1 MEGAQV
7 WQCSQVVQQ
16 AGPLQ
21 NWAAVNMKR
30 PAEVTLG
37 IDLASKTGICE
48 IEWDSMSATITRLDV
63 KNIKTKNEWDIV
75 KQAVVEAHEKGW
87 WVGIDAPFGFPEA
100 FGQSVEALRDPTGK
114 TSGSPHTFSQAPFS
128 DARVWRATEKITK
141 DASGI
146 DHLLSTVTDQ
156 ITGHVINCDD
166 LRYEAIGRA
175 RNWADGR
182 LGCTTGIVEVY
193 PAAALK
199 IWKAPVGNYK
209 TDKNDLEEL
218 VKWLFRRR
226 SAPWLRA
233 GTNRNKS
240 TLNRNTLKS
249 EADAFD
255 ALICALIARLASLRG
270 GPTCPYHH
278 AFTPTQMDLFRS
290 EGWIHLPPLAPTLCY
305 LDPANIPNIGQ
316 CPQCGG

>member
-1 MEGAQV
+1 
-7 WQCSQVVQQ
+7 
-16 AGPLQ
+16 
-21 NWAAVNMKR
+21 MKR
-30 PAEVTLG
+30 PADVTLG
-37 IDLASKTGICE
+37 IDLANRTGICK
-48 IEWDSMSATITRLDV
+48 IEWGSTSATITRLDV
-63 KNIKTKNEWDIV
+63 VQDITTEKGWDIV
-75 KQAVVEAHEKGW
+75 KQAVVEAHKNGW

-146 DHLLSTVTDQ
+146 DHLSSTVTNQ

-166 LRYEAIGRA
+166 LRYEVIGRA

-199 IWKAPVGNYK
+199 IWEAPVGKYK
-209 TDKNDLEEL
+209 TNQVDLCGL
-218 VKWLFRRR
+218 VKWLFR
-226 SAPWLRA
+226 SMSVSWLQF
-233 GTNRNKS
+233 S
-240 TLNRNTLKS
+240 TGGGGLKWKLLRTLMSKD
-249 EADAFD
+249 DAFD
-255 ALICALIARLASLRG
+255 ALICALIARLASLPG

-278 AFTPTQMDLFRS
+278 TFTPAQMDLFRS

-305 LDPANIPNIGQ
+305 LDPANIPYIGQ

>member
-1 MEGAQV
+1 
-7 WQCSQVVQQ
+7 
-16 AGPLQ
+16 
-21 NWAAVNMKR
+21 MKR
-30 PAEVTLG
+30 PADVTLG
-37 IDLASKTGICE
+37 IDLASDTGICE
-48 IEWDSMSATITRLDV
+48 IEWGSKSAIITRLEV
-63 KNIKTKNEWDIV
+63 QSIKTKNGWDIV

-114 TSGSPHTFSQAPFS
+114 TSGSPHAS
-128 DARVWRATEKITK
+128 DRVQRETEKITK
-141 DASGI
+141 DASGKQPS
-146 DHLLSTVTDQ
+146 STVTNR

-166 LRYEAIGRA
+166 LRYEVIGRA
-175 RNWADGR
+175 RNLDDGR

-199 IWKAPVGNYK
+199 IWEAPVGNYK
-209 TDKNDLEEL
+209 ANQVDLCGL
-218 VKWLFRRR
+218 VKWLFK
-226 SAPWLRA
+226 SAPWLQLSSHIGVLELLRMLMILA
-233 GTNRNKS
+233 SK
-240 TLNRNTLKS
+240 
-249 EADAFD
+249 DDVFD

-278 AFTPTQMDLFRS
+278 TFTPAQMDLFRS

-316 CPQCGG
+316 CPQCGGDASWCPG